1 MEDTEGQLCEAKTE
15 NVFVWIGRRP
25 GERMEIQGHN
35 VLSGAFFT
43 VKKVLF
49 SEIMYYTLSDK

>member
-1 MEDTEGQLCEAKTE
+1 MEDFEGQFCEAKTE
-15 NVFVWIGRRP
+15 NVFVWISGRP

-35 VLSGAFFT
+35 VLSGALFT

-49 SEIMYYTLSDK
+49 S